1 MELKMNLSSTYFLTI
16 NILLIVLSLFM
27 AYLLGKKKEG
37 PAKDRDLDLK
47 YYEKG
52 YLYKGPNFIYNTI
65 IAMIVKVIGEGH
77 VEIEK
82 NFYTTKSGEEKISFN
97 LKNLRAE
104 GLDDGEKK
112 LFDTLF
118 SFGEGEIST
127 RTLDKMRRR
136 EPDNYNKKFNDF
148 IYYLEEEM
156 VAKKLFTRE
165 KKTLKIL
172 LSFVV
177 FSLLFFVGIVTVYNE
192 KFFGII
198 SIVLALVFYAR
209 LITTFSKMT
218 ELGNKKYRELE
229 KVEEKLLKGL
239 GDEEEEDFLLA
250 IAFGLKAE
258 NIRAIYENII
268 VKDPEIRDWQIFFEK
283 DFYKNFKVALVGDH
297 LLVRG

>member
-16 NILLIVLSLFM
+16 NILLILLSLFM
-27 AYLLGKKKEG
+27 AYLLAKKKEG

-82 NFYTTKSGEEKISFN
+82 NFYKTKAGEEKISFN

-104 GLDDGEKK
+104 GLDAGEKK

-156 VAKKLFTRE
+156 LAKKLFTRE

-229 KVEEKLLKGL
+229 KVEEELLKGL
-239 GDEEEEDFLLA
+239 GDEEEDFLLA

-258 NIRAIYENII
+258 NIRAIYENIV
-268 VKDPEIRDWQIFFEK
+268 VKDQKIRDWQIFFEK
-283 DFYKNFKVALVGDH
+283 DFYKNFKVAFVGEH
-297 LLVRG
+297 LLVRN

>member
-16 NILLIVLSLFM
+16 NILLILLSLFM
-27 AYLLGKKKEG
+27 AYLLAKKKEG
-37 PAKDRDLDLK
+37 PAKDRDLNLK

-65 IAMIVKVIGEGH
+65 ISMIVKVIGEGH

-82 NFYTTKSGEEKISFN
+82 NYYTTKSGEEKISFK

-104 GLDDGEKK
+104 GLDPGEKK

-229 KVEEKLLKGL
+229 KVEEELLKGL
-239 GDEEEEDFLLA
+239 GDEKEDFLLA

-258 NIRAIYENII
+258 NIKAIYENII

-297 LLVRG
+297 LLVRN

>member
-16 NILLIVLSLFM
+16 NILLIALSLFM
-27 AYLLGKKKEG
+27 AYLLAKKKEG

-82 NFYTTKSGEEKISFN
+82 NYYTTKSGEEKISFN
-97 LKNLRAE
+97 LKNLRSE
-104 GLDDGEKK
+104 GLDAGEKK

-192 KFFGII
+192 KFFGIA

-229 KVEEKLLKGL
+229 KVEEELLKGL
-239 GDEEEEDFLLA
+239 GDEEEDFLLA
-250 IAFGLKAE
+250 IAFGLKTE

>member
-1 MELKMNLSSTYFLTI
+1 MELKMNLSGTYFLTI

-27 AYLLGKKKEG
+27 AYLLAKKKEG
-37 PAKDRDLDLK
+37 PAKDRDLNLK

-82 NFYTTKSGEEKISFN
+82 NYYTTKAGEEKISFK

-104 GLDDGEKK
+104 GLDPGEKK

-148 IYYLEEEM
+148 IYYLEEKM

-229 KVEEKLLKGL
+229 KVEEELLKGL
-239 GDEEEEDFLLA
+239 GDEEEDFLLA
-250 IAFGLKAE
+250 IAFGLKVE
-258 NIRAIYENII
+258 NIRAIYENIV

-297 LLVRG
+297 LLVRN

>member
-1 MELKMNLSSTYFLTI
+1 MELKMNLSGTYFLTI
-16 NILLIVLSLFM
+16 NILLILLSLFM
-27 AYLLGKKKEG
+27 AYLLAKKKEG
-37 PAKDRDLDLK
+37 PAKDRNLDLK

-65 IAMIVKVIGEGH
+65 IAMIVKVIGEGK

-82 NFYTTKSGEEKISFN
+82 NYYKTKAGEEKISFK

-104 GLDDGEKK
+104 GLDAGEKK

-127 RTLDKMRRR
+127 RSLDKMRRR

-229 KVEEKLLKGL
+229 KVEEELLKGL
-239 GDEEEEDFLLA
+239 GDEEEDFLLA

-258 NIRAIYENII
+258 NIRVIYENII

-297 LLVRG
+297 LLVRN

>member
-16 NILLIVLSLFM
+16 NILLILLSLFM
-27 AYLLGKKKEG
+27 AYLLAKKKEV
-37 PAKDRDLDLK
+37 PAKDRDLDIK

-65 IAMIVKVIGEGH
+65 IAMIVKAIGEDH

-82 NFYTTKSGEEKISFN
+82 NFYTTKAGEEKISYS

-118 SFGEGEIST
+118 SFGDGEIST

-229 KVEEKLLKGL
+229 KVEEELLKGL
-239 GDEEEEDFLLA
+239 GDEEEDFLLA

>member
-16 NILLIVLSLFM
+16 NILLILLSLFM
-27 AYLLGKKKEG
+27 AYLLAKKKEV
-37 PAKDRDLDLK
+37 PAKDRDLDIK

-82 NFYTTKSGEEKISFN
+82 NFYTTKSGEEKISYS

-118 SFGEGEIST
+118 SFGDGEIST

-156 VAKKLFTRE
+156 VAKKLFTKE

-229 KVEEKLLKGL
+229 KVEEELLKGL
-239 GDEEEEDFLLA
+239 GDEEEDFLLA

>member
-16 NILLIVLSLFM
+16 NILLILLSLFM
-27 AYLLGKKKEG
+27 AYLLAKKKEG
-37 PAKDRDLDLK
+37 PAKDRDLNLK

-65 IAMIVKVIGEGH
+65 IAMIVKAIGEGH

-82 NFYTTKSGEEKISFN
+82 NYYTTKAGEEKISFN
-97 LKNLRAE
+97 LKNLSKD
-104 GLDDGEKK
+104 GLDAGEKK

-118 SFGEGEIST
+118 SFGDGEIST

-156 VAKKLFTRE
+156 VAKKLFTRK

-209 LITTFSKMT
+209 LIASFSKMT

-229 KVEEKLLKGL
+229 KVEEELLKGL
-239 GDEEEEDFLLA
+239 GDEKEDFLLA

-297 LLVRG
+297 LLVRN

>member
-1 MELKMNLSSTYFLTI
+1 MELKMNLSSAYFLTI
-16 NILLIVLSLFM
+16 NILLILLSLFM
-27 AYLLGKKKEG
+27 AYLLAKKKEG
-37 PAKDRDLDLK
+37 PAKYRDLDLK

-82 NFYTTKSGEEKISFN
+82 NYYTTKSGEEKISFN
-97 LKNLRAE
+97 LKNLRAD
-104 GLDDGEKK
+104 GLDAGEKK
-112 LFDTLF
+112 LFDILF

-229 KVEEKLLKGL
+229 KVEEELLKGL
-239 GDEEEEDFLLA
+239 GDEEEDFLLA

-258 NIRAIYENII
+258 NIKAIYENII

>member
-16 NILLIVLSLFM
+16 NILLILLSLFM
-27 AYLLGKKKEG
+27 AYLLAKKKEG
-37 PAKDRDLDLK
+37 PAKDRDLNLK

-82 NFYTTKSGEEKISFN
+82 NFYTTKAGEEKISFK
-97 LKNLRAE
+97 LKNLRE
-104 GLDDGEKK
+104 DGLDPGEKK

-148 IYYLEEEM
+148 IYYLEEKM

-177 FSLLFFVGIVTVYNE
+177 FSLLFFAGIVTVYNE
-192 KFFGII
+192 KFFGVI

-229 KVEEKLLKGL
+229 KVEEELLKGL
-239 GDEEEEDFLLA
+239 GDEKEDFLLA
-250 IAFGLKAE
+250 IAFGLKAK
-258 NIRAIYENII
+258 NIRAIYENIV
-268 VKDPEIRDWQIFFEK
+268 VKYPEIRNWQIFFEK
-283 DFYKNFKVALVGDH
+283 DFYKNFKVALLGDH
-297 LLVRG
+297 LLVRN

>member
-1 MELKMNLSSTYFLTI
+1 MNLSSTYFLTI
-16 NILLIVLSLFM
+16 NILLILLSLFM
-27 AYLLGKKKEG
+27 AYLLAKKKEG
-37 PAKDRDLDLK
+37 PAKDRELDLK

-65 IAMIVKVIGEGH
+65 IAMIVKAIGEDH

-82 NFYTTKSGEEKISFN
+82 NFYTTKSGEEKISFK

-127 RTLDKMRRR
+127 RSLDKMRRR

-192 KFFGII
+192 KFFGIA

-209 LITTFSKMT
+209 LITSFSKMT

-229 KVEEKLLKGL
+229 KVEEELLKGL
-239 GDEEEEDFLLA
+239 GDEKEDFLLA
-250 IAFGLKAE
+250 IAFGLKTE
-258 NIRAIYENII
+258 NIRAIYENIV
-268 VKDPEIRDWQIFFEK
+268 VKNPEIRDWQIFFEK

>member
-16 NILLIVLSLFM
+16 NILFIALSLFM
-27 AYLLGKKKEG
+27 AYLLAKKKED

-104 GLDDGEKK
+104 GLDPGEKK
-112 LFDTLF
+112 LFDTIF

-136 EPDNYNKKFNDF
+136 EPDNYNKKFNAF
-148 IYYLEEEM
+148 IYYLEEKM

-229 KVEEKLLKGL
+229 KVEEELLKGL
-239 GDEEEEDFLLA
+239 GDEEEDFLLA

-258 NIRAIYENII
+258 NIRAIYENIV

-283 DFYKNFKVALVGDH
+283 DFYKNFKVALVGEH

>member
-16 NILLIVLSLFM
+16 NILLILLSLFM
-27 AYLLGKKKEG
+27 AYLLAKKKEVQ
-37 PAKDRDLDLK
+37 AKDRDLDLK

-65 IAMIVKVIGEGH
+65 IAMIVKAIGEDH

-82 NFYTTKSGEEKISFN
+82 NFYKTKSGEEKISFN

-118 SFGEGEIST
+118 SFGDGEIST

-229 KVEEKLLKGL
+229 KIEEELLKGL
-239 GDEEEEDFLLA
+239 GDEEEDFLLA
-250 IAFGLKAE
+250 IAFGLKLE
-258 NIRAIYENII
+258 NIRVIYENII
-268 VKDPEIRDWQIFFEK
+268 EKDPKIRNWQIFFEK

>member
-16 NILLIVLSLFM
+16 NILLILLSLFM
-27 AYLLGKKKEG
+27 AYLLAKKKEG

-82 NFYTTKSGEEKISFN
+82 NYYTTKAGEEKISFK

-118 SFGEGEIST
+118 SFGDGEIST

-148 IYYLEEEM
+148 IYYLEEKM

-177 FSLLFFVGIVTVYNE
+177 FSLLFFVSIVTVYNE
-192 KFFGII
+192 KFFGVI

-229 KVEEKLLKGL
+229 KVEEELLKGL
-239 GDEEEEDFLLA
+239 GDEEEDFLLA

-297 LLVRG
+297 LLVRN

>member
-1 MELKMNLSSTYFLTI
+1 MELKMNLSGTYFLTI

-27 AYLLGKKKEG
+27 AYLLAKKKEG
-37 PAKDRDLDLK
+37 PAKDRDLNLK

-65 IAMIVKVIGEGH
+65 ISMIVKVIGEGH

-82 NFYTTKSGEEKISFN
+82 NYYTTKSGEEKISFK

-104 GLDDGEKK
+104 GLDPGEKK

-229 KVEEKLLKGL
+229 KVEEELLKGL
-239 GDEEEEDFLLA
+239 GDEKEDFLLA

-258 NIRAIYENII
+258 NIKAIYENII

>member
-16 NILLIVLSLFM
+16 NILLILLSLFM
-27 AYLLGKKKEG
+27 AYLLAKKKEG

-118 SFGEGEIST
+118 SFGDGEIST

-136 EPDNYNKKFNDF
+136 EPDNYNKKFNNF
-148 IYYLEEEM
+148 IYYLEEKM

-229 KVEEKLLKGL
+229 KVEEELLKGL
-239 GDEEEEDFLLA
+239 GDEEEDFLLA
-250 IAFGLKAE
+250 IVFGLKAE
-258 NIRAIYENII
+258 NIRAIYENIV

>member
-16 NILLIVLSLFM
+16 NILLIALSLFM
-27 AYLLGKKKEG
+27 AYLLAKKKEG

-65 IAMIVKVIGEGH
+65 IAMIVKAIGEDH

-192 KFFGII
+192 KFFGIA

-209 LITTFSKMT
+209 LITSFSKMT

-229 KVEEKLLKGL
+229 KVEEELLKGL
-239 GDEEEEDFLLA
+239 GNEEEDVLLA
-250 IAFGLKAE
+250 IAFGLKTE

>member
-1 MELKMNLSSTYFLTI
+1 MELKMNLSSAYFLTI
-16 NILLIVLSLFM
+16 NILLILLSLFM
-27 AYLLGKKKEG
+27 AYLLAKKKEG

-82 NFYTTKSGEEKISFN
+82 NYYTTKSGEEKISFN

-118 SFGEGEIST
+118 SFGDGEITT

-156 VAKKLFTRE
+156 VAKKLFTKE

-229 KVEEKLLKGL
+229 KVEEELLKGL
-239 GDEEEEDFLLA
+239 GDEEEDFLLA

-297 LLVRG
+297 LLVRN

>member
-16 NILLIVLSLFM
+16 NILLILLSLFM
-27 AYLLGKKKEG
+27 AYLLAKKKEG

-77 VEIEK
+77 VVIEK
-82 NFYTTKSGEEKISFN
+82 NFYTTKAGEEKISFK
-97 LKNLRAE
+97 LKNLRE
-104 GLDDGEKK
+104 DGLDPGEKK

-218 ELGNKKYRELE
+218 ELGNKKYKELE
-229 KVEEKLLKGL
+229 KVEEELLKSL
-239 GDEEEEDFLLA
+239 GDEKEDFLLA
-250 IAFGLKAE
+250 IAFGLKTE
-258 NIRAIYENII
+258 NIRAIYENIV
-268 VKDPEIRDWQIFFEK
+268 VKDSEIRDWQILFEK

-297 LLVRG
+297 LLVRN

>member
-16 NILLIVLSLFM
+16 NILLLVLSLFM
-27 AYLLGKKKEG
+27 AYLLAKKKEG
-37 PAKDRDLDLK
+37 PAKDRELDLK

-65 IAMIVKVIGEGH
+65 IAMIVKVIGEGS

-82 NFYTTKSGEEKISFN
+82 NYYTTKSGEEKISFK

-104 GLDDGEKK
+104 GLDAGEKK

-127 RTLDKMRRR
+127 RSLDKMRRR

-229 KVEEKLLKGL
+229 KVEEELLKGL
-239 GDEEEEDFLLA
+239 GDEKEDFLLA

-258 NIRAIYENII
+258 NIRAIYENIV

-297 LLVRG
+297 LLVRN

>member
-16 NILLIVLSLFM
+16 NILLIALSLFM
-27 AYLLGKKKEG
+27 AYLLAKKKEG
-37 PAKDRDLDLK
+37 PAKDRDLNLK
-47 YYEKG
+47 YYHKG

-65 IAMIVKVIGEGH
+65 ISMIVKVIGEGH

-82 NFYTTKSGEEKISFN
+82 NYYTTKAGEEKISFK

-118 SFGEGEIST
+118 SFGEEEIST

-148 IYYLEEEM
+148 IYYLEEKM

-229 KVEEKLLKGL
+229 KVEEELLKSL
-239 GDEEEEDFLLA
+239 GDEKEDFLLA
-250 IAFGLKAE
+250 IAFGLKTE
-258 NIRAIYENII
+258 NIRAIYENIV

-297 LLVRG
+297 LLVRN

>member
-16 NILLIVLSLFM
+16 NILLLVLSLFM
-27 AYLLGKKKEG
+27 AYLLAKKKEG
-37 PAKDRDLDLK
+37 PAKDRNLDLK

-65 IAMIVKVIGEGH
+65 IAMIVKFIGEGK

-82 NFYTTKSGEEKISFN
+82 NYYKTKACEEKISFK

-104 GLDDGEKK
+104 GLDAGEKK

-127 RTLDKMRRR
+127 RSLDKMRRR

-177 FSLLFFVGIVTVYNE
+177 FSLLFFLGIVTVYNE

-229 KVEEKLLKGL
+229 KIEEELLKGL
-239 GDEEEEDFLLA
+239 GDEKEDFLLA
-250 IAFGLKAE
+250 IAFGLKTE

-268 VKDPEIRDWQIFFEK
+268 VKNPEIRDWQIFFEK

>member
-16 NILLIVLSLFM
+16 NILLLVLSLFM
-27 AYLLGKKKEG
+27 AYLLAKKKEG
-37 PAKDRDLDLK
+37 PAKDRNLDLK

-65 IAMIVKVIGEGH
+65 IAMIVKVIGEGK
-77 VEIEK
+77 VKIEK
-82 NFYTTKSGEEKISFN
+82 NYYKTKAGEEKISFN

-104 GLDDGEKK
+104 GLDAGEKK

-165 KKTLKIL
+165 KKALKIL

-229 KVEEKLLKGL
+229 KVEEELLKGL
-239 GDEEEEDFLLA
+239 GDEEEDFLLA
-250 IAFGLKAE
+250 IAFGLKTE

-268 VKDPEIRDWQIFFEK
+268 AKDPEIRDWQIFFEK

>member
-16 NILLIVLSLFM
+16 NILLILLSLFM
-27 AYLLGKKKEG
+27 AYLLAKKKEG

-65 IAMIVKVIGEGH
+65 IAMIVKVIGEGS

-82 NFYTTKSGEEKISFN
+82 NYYTTKSGEEKISFK

-104 GLDDGEKK
+104 GLDAGEKK

-127 RTLDKMRRR
+127 RSLDKMRRR

-239 GDEEEEDFLLA
+239 GDEKEDFLLA

-297 LLVRG
+297 LLVRN

>member
-27 AYLLGKKKEG
+27 AYLLAKKKEG
-37 PAKDRDLDLK
+37 PAKDGDLDLK

-82 NFYTTKSGEEKISFN
+82 NFYTTKSGEEKISFK
-97 LKNLRAE
+97 LKNLKAE
-104 GLDDGEKK
+104 GLDAGEKK

-148 IYYLEEEM
+148 LYFLEEKM

-229 KVEEKLLKGL
+229 KVEEELLKGL
-239 GDEEEEDFLLA
+239 GDEKEDFLLA

-297 LLVRG
+297 LLVRN

>member
-16 NILLIVLSLFM
+16 NILFIALSLFM
-27 AYLLGKKKEG
+27 AYLLAKKKEG
-37 PAKDRDLDLK
+37 PAKDRELDLK

-82 NFYTTKSGEEKISFN
+82 NYYTTKASEEKISFK

-229 KVEEKLLKGL
+229 KIEEELLKGL
-239 GDEEEEDFLLA
+239 GDEEEDFLLA
-250 IAFGLKAE
+250 IAFGLKLE
-258 NIRAIYENII
+258 NIRVIYENII
-268 VKDPEIRDWQIFFEK
+268 EKDPKIRNWQIFFEK

>member
-1 MELKMNLSSTYFLTI
+1 MELKMNLSSAYFLTI
-16 NILLIVLSLFM
+16 NILLILLSLFM
-27 AYLLGKKKEG
+27 AYLLAKKKEG
-37 PAKDRDLDLK
+37 PAKDREIDLK

-82 NFYTTKSGEEKISFN
+82 NFYKTKACEEKISFN

-118 SFGEGEIST
+118 SFGDGEIST
-127 RTLDKMRRR
+127 RSLDKMRRR

-177 FSLLFFVGIVTVYNE
+177 FSLLFFVGVVTVYNE
-192 KFFGII
+192 KFFGIA

-209 LITTFSKMT
+209 LITSFSKMT
-218 ELGNKKYRELE
+218 ELGYKKYRELE

-239 GDEEEEDFLLA
+239 GDEEEDFLLA

-297 LLVRG
+297 LLVRN

>member
-16 NILLIVLSLFM
+16 NILLILLSLFM
-27 AYLLGKKKEG
+27 AYLLAKKKEG

-82 NFYTTKSGEEKISFN
+82 NYYTTKASEEKISFK

-104 GLDDGEKK
+104 GLDAGEKK

-156 VAKKLFTRE
+156 AAKKLFTRE
-165 KKTLKIL
+165 KKTLKVL
-172 LSFVV
+172 LSFVD

-209 LITTFSKMT
+209 LITSFSKMT

-229 KVEEKLLKGL
+229 KVEEELLKGL
-239 GDEEEEDFLLA
+239 GDEEEDFLLA

-258 NIRAIYENII
+258 NIRAIYENIV
-268 VKDPEIRDWQIFFEK
+268 VKDPEIMDWQIFFEK

>member
-16 NILLIVLSLFM
+16 NILFIVLYLFM
-27 AYLLGKKKEG
+27 AYLLAKKKEG
-37 PAKDRDLDLK
+37 PAKDRELDLK

-65 IAMIVKVIGEGH
+65 IAMIVKVIGEGK

-82 NFYTTKSGEEKISFN
+82 NFYTTKSGEEKISFK
-97 LKNLRAE
+97 LKNLRE
-104 GLDDGEKK
+104 DVLDPGEKK
-112 LFDTLF
+112 LFDTLL

-148 IYYLEEEM
+148 IYYLEEKM

-218 ELGNKKYRELE
+218 KLGNKKYRELE
-229 KVEEKLLKGL
+229 KVEEELLKGL
-239 GDEEEEDFLLA
+239 GDEKEDFLIA
-250 IAFGLKAE
+250 IVFGLKTE

-268 VKDPEIRDWQIFFEK
+268 AKDPEIKDWQIFFER
-283 DFYKNFKVALVGDH
+283 DFYKNFKVALVGEH
-297 LLVRG
+297 LLVRN

>member
-16 NILLIVLSLFM
+16 NILLIILSLFM
-27 AYLLGKKKEG
+27 AYLLAKKKEG

-52 YLYKGPNFIYNTI
+52 YLYKGTNFIYNTI
-65 IAMIVKVIGEGH
+65 IAMIVKVIGEDH

-82 NFYTTKSGEEKISFN
+82 NFYKTKAGEEKISYS
-97 LKNLRAE
+97 LKNLREE
-104 GLDDGEKK
+104 GLDAGEKK

-229 KVEEKLLKGL
+229 KVEEELLKGL
-239 GDEEEEDFLLA
+239 GDEEEDFLLA

>member
-16 NILLIVLSLFM
+16 NILLIALSLFM
-27 AYLLGKKKEG
+27 AYLLAKKKED
-37 PAKDRDLDLK
+37 PTKDRDLDLK
-47 YYEKG
+47 YYEKS

-65 IAMIVKVIGEGH
+65 IAMIVKAIGEGH

-82 NFYTTKSGEEKISFN
+82 NYYTTKSGEEKISFN

-148 IYYLEEEM
+148 IYYLEEGM

-177 FSLLFFVGIVTVYNE
+177 FSLLFFVGVVTVYNE
-192 KFFGII
+192 KFFGVI

-229 KVEEKLLKGL
+229 KVEEELLKGL
-239 GDEEEEDFLLA
+239 GDEEEDFLLA

>member
-16 NILLIVLSLFM
+16 NILLILLSLFM
-27 AYLLGKKKEG
+27 AYLLAKKKEG

-82 NFYTTKSGEEKISFN
+82 NYYTTKSGEEKISFK

-104 GLDDGEKK
+104 GLDAGEKK

-118 SFGEGEIST
+118 SFGDGEIST

-148 IYYLEEEM
+148 IYYLEEKM

-192 KFFGII
+192 KFFGVI

-229 KVEEKLLKGL
+229 KVEEELLKGL
-239 GDEEEEDFLLA
+239 GDEEEDFLLA
-250 IAFGLKAE
+250 IAFGLKTE

-268 VKDPEIRDWQIFFEK
+268 AKDPEIRDWQIFFEK

>member
-16 NILLIVLSLFM
+16 NILLILLSLFM
-27 AYLLGKKKEG
+27 AYLLAKKKED
-37 PAKDRDLDLK
+37 PAKDKDLDLK

-65 IAMIVKVIGEGH
+65 IAMIVKAIGEGH

-82 NFYTTKSGEEKISFN
+82 NYYTTKAGEEKISFN

-192 KFFGII
+192 KFFGVI
-198 SIVLALVFYAR
+198 SILLALVFYAR

-229 KVEEKLLKGL
+229 KVEEELLKGL
-239 GDEEEEDFLLA
+239 GDEEEDFLLA
-250 IAFGLKAE
+250 IAFGLKTE

-283 DFYKNFKVALVGDH
+283 DFYKNFKVALVGDY

>member
-16 NILLIVLSLFM
+16 NILLILLSLFM
-27 AYLLGKKKEG
+27 AYLLAKKKEG

-82 NFYTTKSGEEKISFN
+82 NYYTTKAGEEKISFK

-118 SFGEGEIST
+118 SFGDGEIST

-148 IYYLEEEM
+148 IYYLEEKM

-177 FSLLFFVGIVTVYNE
+177 FSLLFFVSIVTVYNE
-192 KFFGII
+192 KFFGVI

-229 KVEEKLLKGL
+229 KVEEELLKGL
-239 GDEEEEDFLLA
+239 GDEEEDFLLA

-258 NIRAIYENII
+258 NIRAIYENIV
-268 VKDPEIRDWQIFFEK
+268 VKNPEIRDWQIFFEK

-297 LLVRG
+297 LLVRN

>member
-1 MELKMNLSSTYFLTI
+1 MNLSGTYFLTI
-16 NILLIVLSLFM
+16 NILLLALSLIM
-27 AYLLGKKKEG
+27 AYLLAKKKEG

-82 NFYTTKSGEEKISFN
+82 NYYTTKSGEEKISFK

-104 GLDDGEKK
+104 RLDDGEKK

-118 SFGEGEIST
+118 SFGDGEIST

-148 IYYLEEEM
+148 IYFLEEEM

-209 LITTFSKMT
+209 LIASFSKMT

-229 KVEEKLLKGL
+229 KVEEELLKGL
-239 GDEEEEDFLLA
+239 GDEEEDFLLA

-297 LLVRG
+297 LLVRN

>member
-16 NILLIVLSLFM
+16 NILLILLSLFM
-27 AYLLGKKKEG
+27 AYLLAKKKEV

-82 NFYTTKSGEEKISFN
+82 NYYNTKSGEKKISFN
-97 LKNLRAE
+97 LKNLKAE
-104 GLDDGEKK
+104 VLDAGEKK

-156 VAKKLFTRE
+156 VAKKLFTKE

-229 KVEEKLLKGL
+229 KVEEELLKGL
-239 GDEEEEDFLLA
+239 GDEEEDFLLA
-250 IAFGLKAE
+250 IAFGLKTE

-283 DFYKNFKVALVGDH
+283 DFYKKL
-297 LLVRG
+297 

>member
-16 NILLIVLSLFM
+16 NILLILLSLFM
-27 AYLLGKKKEG
+27 AYLLAKKKEG

-65 IAMIVKVIGEGH
+65 IAMIVKAIGEGH

-82 NFYTTKSGEEKISFN
+82 NFYTTKAGEEKISFN

-104 GLDDGEKK
+104 GLDAGEKK

-172 LSFVV
+172 LSFLV

-192 KFFGII
+192 KFFGIA

-209 LITTFSKMT
+209 LITSFSKMT

-229 KVEEKLLKGL
+229 KVEEELLKGL
-239 GDEEEEDFLLA
+239 GDEEEDFLLA

-258 NIRAIYENII
+258 NIRVIYENII

-283 DFYKNFKVALVGDH
+283 DFYKNFKVALVGDY

>member
-16 NILLIVLSLFM
+16 NILLILLSLFM
-27 AYLLGKKKEG
+27 AYLLAKKKEG
-37 PAKDRDLDLK
+37 PAKDRDLNLK

-82 NFYTTKSGEEKISFN
+82 NYYTTKSNEEKISFK

-229 KVEEKLLKGL
+229 KVEEELLKGL
-239 GDEEEEDFLLA
+239 GDEEEDFLLA

-283 DFYKNFKVALVGDH
+283 DFYKNFKVALVGGH

>member
-1 MELKMNLSSTYFLTI
+1 MNLSSAYFLTI
-16 NILLIVLSLFM
+16 NILLILLSLFM
-27 AYLLGKKKEG
+27 AYLLAKKKEG

-82 NFYTTKSGEEKISFN
+82 NYYTTKSGEEKISFN

-118 SFGEGEIST
+118 SFGDGEITT

-156 VAKKLFTRE
+156 VAKKLFTKE

-229 KVEEKLLKGL
+229 KVEEELLKGL
-239 GDEEEEDFLLA
+239 GDEEEDFLLA

-283 DFYKNFKVALVGDH
+283 DFYKNFKVALVGEH
-297 LLVRG
+297 LLVRN

>member
-16 NILLIVLSLFM
+16 NILLIALSLFM
-27 AYLLGKKKEG
+27 AYLLAKKKEG
-37 PAKDRDLDLK
+37 SAKDKDLDLK

-82 NFYTTKSGEEKISFN
+82 NYYTTKASEEKISFK

-229 KVEEKLLKGL
+229 KIEEELLKGL
-239 GDEEEEDFLLA
+239 GDEEEDFLLA
-250 IAFGLKAE
+250 IAFGLKLE
-258 NIRAIYENII
+258 NIRVIYENII
-268 VKDPEIRDWQIFFEK
+268 EKDPKIRNWQIFFEK